1 MQRVEIFRF
10 DAKKDVL
17 AYFKPYF
24 LEISDFANLNEL
36 FAHVKS
42 IDPYFSPFEGF
53 VKVNDV
59 VVSTAQPLANLAQK
73 FGDELC
79 IAPLDE
85 KRAVL
90 DLVIND
96 GDFWAK
102 FEPFASFCKRADKEL
117 YASFKPYF
125 YADFV
130 KDYEPNF
137 IGAAAIM
144 LAKILCEKYPQKKDE
159 ILQLVADKKTGV
171 WIARN
176 LSDFI
181 VHGSEIYDTAVD
193 FASSNLKQPKCE
205 RKALASE
212 PDTGKILDMRH
223 DFDGFKIAFT
233 GEISPELKKLKAKF
247 IKPQSENLPC
257 GFDMLGLNDEL
268 AYKLASKIL
277 FEAFDSGADFLLAL
291 NEAQFYMFDALSAKL
306 SKFYGRDLDG
316 FYILRQSELIALAN
330 GDTPQSLSEHR
341 LKVRLV

>member
-10 DAKKDVL
+10 DAKRDVL

-73 FGDELC
+73 LGGELC

-90 DLVIND
+90 DLAIND
-96 GDFWAK
+96 DDFWAK
-102 FEPFASFCKRADKEL
+102 FEPFANFCKRADKEL

-137 IGAAAIM
+137 IGAATIM
-144 LAKILCEKYPQKKDE
+144 LAHHLYKNKKNDE
-159 ILQLVADKKTGV
+159 ILKLVGDKNGV
-171 WIARN
+171 LIACE
-176 LSDFI
+176 LDDLLFG
-181 VHGSEIYDTAVD
+181 GSEIYSEAIK
-193 FASSNLKQPKCE
+193 FFKEILSIKAAPKYE
-205 RKALASE
+205 NE
-212 PDTGKILDMRH
+212 IEKIEKLNK
-223 DFDGFKIAFT
+223 FKEFKIAIKGKLPANLSAYKTNF
-233 GEISPELKKLKAKF
+233 IELNAKTSCGYDLLKTD
-247 IKPQSENLPC
+247 E
-257 GFDMLGLNDEL
+257 EL
-268 AYKLASKIL
+268 ACKLASKIV
-277 FEAFDSGADFLLAL
+277 FAAFDSGADFLLTS
-291 NEAQFYMFDALSAKL
+291 NEAEFHIFDTLAKKLENSANRSLQDFYV
-306 SKFYGRDLDG
+306 
-316 FYILRQSELIALAN
+316 LRASELMALEN
-330 GDTPQSLSEHR
+330 SEIPSGLKEHV
-341 LKVRLV
+341 LKVGLVNL

>member
-10 DAKKDVL
+10 DAKRDVL

-73 FGDELC
+73 LGSELC

-90 DLVIND
+90 DLAINND
-96 GDFWAK
+96 DFWAK

-144 LAKILCEKYPQKKDE
+144 LAHHLYKNEKNDE
-159 ILQLVADKKTGV
+159 ILKLVGGKNGV
-171 WIARN
+171 LIACE
-176 LSDFI
+176 LDDLLFE
-181 VHGSEIYDTAVD
+181 GSEIYSEAINFFKEILGV
-193 FASSNLKQPKCE
+193 
-205 RKALASE
+205 KAAKKHENELE
-212 PDTGKILDMRH
+212 KIEKLSK
-223 DFDGFKIAFT
+223 FKEFKIAIKDRLPANLSDLRANLSDLRANF
-233 GEISPELKKLKAKF
+233 IELDLK
-247 IKPQSENLPC
+247 IPC
-257 GFDMLGLNDEL
+257 GYELLKVDEEL
-268 AYKLASKIL
+268 ACKLASKII
-277 FEAFDSGADFLLAL
+277 FAAFDSGADFLLAS
-291 NEAQFYMFDALSAKL
+291 NEAE
-306 SKFYGRDLDG
+306 
-316 FYILRQSELIALAN
+316 FYIFDTLAKKLEKSANRSLHDFYVLRASELMALEN
-330 GDTPQSLSEHR
+330 GEIPSGLKEHV
-341 LKVRLV
+341 LKVGLVNL

>member
-42 IDPYFSPFEGF
+42 IDPYFSPFQGF

-73 FGDELC
+73 LGSELC

-90 DLVIND
+90 DLAIND
-96 GDFWAK
+96 DGFWAK
-102 FEPFASFCKRADKEL
+102 FEPFANFCKRADKEL

-144 LAKILCEKYPQKKDE
+144 LAHHLYKNEKNDE
-159 ILQLVADKKTGV
+159 ILKLVDDKNGV
-171 WIARN
+171 LIACELDNLLFEDSEIYSEAIRFFKEILGVKAAPKYENKLKKIEKLSKFKEFKIAIKDRLPAN
-176 LSDFI
+176 LSDLRANFI
-181 VHGSEIYDTAVD
+181 ELD
-193 FASSNLKQPKCE
+193 LK
-205 RKALASE
+205 
-212 PDTGKILDMRH
+212 I
-223 DFDGFKIAFT
+223 
-233 GEISPELKKLKAKF
+233 
-247 IKPQSENLPC
+247 PC
-257 GFDMLGLNDEL
+257 GYDLLKVDEEL
-268 AYKLASKIL
+268 AYKLASKIV
-277 FEAFDSGADFLLAL
+277 FAAFDSGADFLLAS
-291 NEAQFYMFDALSAKL
+291 NEAE
-306 SKFYGRDLDG
+306 
-316 FYILRQSELIALAN
+316 FYIFDTLAKKLEKSANRSLQDFYVLRVSELMTLEN
-330 GDTPQSLSEHR
+330 GEIPSGLKEHV
-341 LKVRLV
+341 LKVGLVNL

>member
-10 DAKKDVL
+10 DAKRDVL

-36 FAHVKS
+36 FAHIKS

-59 VVSTAQPLANLAQK
+59 VVSTAQPLENLVQK

-85 KRAVL
+85 KRVVL
-90 DLVIND
+90 DLAIND
-96 GDFWAK
+96 DDFWAK

-144 LAKILCEKYPQKKDE
+144 LAHHLYKNEKNDE
-159 ILQLVADKKTGV
+159 IL
-171 WIARN
+171 
-176 LSDFI
+176 
-181 VHGSEIYDTAVD
+181 
-193 FASSNLKQPKCE
+193 
-205 RKALASE
+205 
-212 PDTGKILDMRH
+212 
-223 DFDGFKIAFT
+223 
-233 GEISPELKKLKAKF
+233 
-247 IKPQSENLPC
+247 
-257 GFDMLGLNDEL
+257 
-268 AYKLASKIL
+268 
-277 FEAFDSGADFLLAL
+277 
-291 NEAQFYMFDALSAKL
+291 
-306 SKFYGRDLDG
+306 
-316 FYILRQSELIALAN
+316 
-330 GDTPQSLSEHR
+330 
-341 LKVRLV
+341 